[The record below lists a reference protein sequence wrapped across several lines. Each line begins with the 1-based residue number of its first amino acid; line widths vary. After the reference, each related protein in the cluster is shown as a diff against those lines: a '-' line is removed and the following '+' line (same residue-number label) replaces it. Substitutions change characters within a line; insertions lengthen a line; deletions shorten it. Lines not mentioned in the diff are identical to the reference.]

1 MVNRLVG
8 AVVVDLLAVQR
19 DGAAGLLTDAEQ
31 GLHDVGAFSAH
42 QAGDTENFALM
53 QVKGDIANGGLA
65 QRGEIAHLEDHFARS
80 VFAIRK
86 TLVKRTPDHH
96 GDDLIH
102 IQPFQRLGGDPLAVA
117 QDGYFIAQLENFFHF
132 MRDIDDT
139 AAAIFQLTDD
149 LKQMVDLFFRQR

>member
-1 MVNRLVG
+1 M
-8 AVVVDLLAVQR
+8 
-19 DGAAGLLTDAEQ
+19 
-31 GLHDVGAFSAH
+31 FS
-42 QAGDTENFALM
+42 
-53 QVKGDIANGGLA
+53 
-65 QRGEIAHLEDHFARS
+65 RS
-80 VFAIRK
+80 GK

-96 GDDLIH
+96 GDDLVH

-149 LKQMVDLFFRQR
+149 LKQMVDLFFSVSDDVGSSMMTILAS